1 MKLRTFAILAGA
13 SLTLAA
19 CGSDDEAPTPPDA
32 NVTEITV
39 PETPADVNIST
50 QEPVAAQP
58 ANVAPEPEV
67 TPSETPTPFS
77 DREQTESDAAA
88 TGMTSRIDRNADSEN
103 QEKKQ

>member
-13 SLTLAA
+13 GLTLAA
-19 CGSDDEAPTPPDA
+19 CGSNDEGATPPDA

-39 PETPADVNIST
+39 PETPADLNVST
-50 QEPVAAQP
+50 QEPAAAEP
-58 ANVAPEPEV
+58 ANVAPVPEA

-88 TGMTSRIDRNADSEN
+88 TGMTSRIDRNADSED

>member
-13 SLTLAA
+13 GLTLAA
-19 CGSDDEAPTPPDA
+19 CGGKDDGATPPDA

-50 QEPVAAQP
+50 TEPTPAEPANAAPVPEPVA
-58 ANVAPEPEV
+58 
-67 TPSETPTPFS
+67 TPTPFS
-77 DREQTESDAAA
+77 DREQTEADAAA
-88 TGMTSRIDRNADSEN
+88 TGMTSRIDRNADSES